1 MYLLCKGVS
10 IGDLGTHV
18 AAHVPDTIRSSYP
31 WRRFVCPGEKK
42 EIFDHVLRCV
52 SGRKRHEI
60 LDGDFNGHS
69 MSRELTGI
77 RSRRM
82 GDLAICDILMILL
95 SRVSVGTRLGNP
107 KSGQQLPESLY
118 QLTFSAYKLFWA
130 ELESSREVILKIG
143 VALHRYL
150 ALSCNL
156 DLQYE
161 AS

>member
-1 MYLLCKGVS
+1 
-10 IGDLGTHV
+10 
-18 AAHVPDTIRSSYP
+18 
-31 WRRFVCPGEKK
+31 
-42 EIFDHVLRCV
+42 
-52 SGRKRHEI
+52 
-60 LDGDFNGHS
+60 

-82 GDLAICDILMILL
+82 GDLAICDILL

-156 DLQYE
+156 DLQ
-161 AS
+161 